1 MTVKAVSQLS
11 KDKIIMYYKNKSLNQ
26 KNLALAFDTSERTI
40 NRVLIEAGLLTP
52 VAQLKADAYNV
63 MQVLKKYNIDPSK
76 LDQVLTAA
84 YRPAPPTQE
93 SVAEY
98 LYDAKREEI
107 TELFYT
113 AMMNRA
119 RDSQLAL
126 SYPQTE
132 LPGNPVYAAEGFDDL
147 PF

>member
-1 MTVKAVSQLS
+1 MTVKSVPQLS
-11 KDKIIMYYKNKSLNQ
+11 KDKIIMHYKNKSLNQ
-26 KNLALAFDTSERTI
+26 KCLALAFDTSERTI

-107 TELFYT
+107 TELCYT

-119 RDSQLAL
+119 LDSQLAL